1 MTIPMKL
8 RLTARLNGLQ
18 REVRSNRMRALRTLR
33 FAKDPAERE
42 RAALKLMACTTW
54 ERFHA

>member
-18 REVRSNRMRALRTLR
+18 REVRSNRMRALQAIR
-33 FAKDPAERE
+33 FSKDPATRE
-42 RAALKLMACTTW
+42 RAARKLMACTTW